1 MALQRCASCRE
12 LLGWVALKLR
22 SKRLLD
28 MCESRAYLWGAS
40 QQLLDNAR
48 HTEQNGNGKADPSKT
63 AEHALKALGARAA
76 PGSVE
81 DVQAKAFARGQELYA
96 GAEPPSSSSVVHMLR
111 WDNPGLC
118 CCAAK

>member
-1 MALQRCASCRE
+1 MWSCRH
-12 LLGWVALKLR
+12 LLSWLAVKLLVTDVVQLNR
-22 SKRLLD
+22 SR
-28 MCESRAYLWGAS
+28 SILWGAS

-81 DVQAKAFARGQELYA
+81 DVQAKAFARGQQLYA

-111 WDNPGLC
+111 WGTPVLC